1 MRGNCQ
7 QRKGN
12 KRRREE
18 KGKKNYLKTVFSF
31 IDIHPKFF
39 SSSIHIFLESVM
51 KGTLGRMLKLSR
63 KEQFCS
69 FEGTFTLSVPV

>member
-1 MRGNCQ
+1 M
-7 QRKGN
+7 
-12 KRRREE
+12 
-18 KGKKNYLKTVFSF
+18 KTVSSF

-39 SSSIHIFLESVM
+39 SLSIHIFLELVM

-69 FEGTFTLSVPV
+69 FEGAFTLSIPV

>member
-1 MRGNCQ
+1 M
-7 QRKGN
+7 
-12 KRRREE
+12 
-18 KGKKNYLKTVFSF
+18 KTVSSF

>member
-1 MRGNCQ
+1 MEEG
-7 QRKGN
+7 
-12 KRRREE
+12 EE
-18 KGKKNYLKTVFSF
+18 KGKKKFLKLFPPLLTFTPSF
-31 IDIHPKFF
+31 FHHL
-39 SSSIHIFLESVM
+39 SIFFLESVM